1 MRHRL
6 FSDSEIDPDYGD
18 GVQALN
24 LTGQEADQTFD
35 ALSSPTSREVLE
47 SLYDEPSTPPQLAEK
62 VDTSPQN
69 VHYHLEKLE
78 SADLIEANESTYSSR
93 GIEMDIYEP
102 TSEAV
107 VLLTGRESTTE
118 EIRRLLG
125 RFLLGLGLLTILTVV
140 IDIFMIS
147 MGGGGPVAHDPGPG
161 PSSTTGQ
168 PLFDDLFGIR
178 WAIIFVAGLC
188 ILLAETWVRYKR
200 MTRPH

>member
-140 IDIFMIS
+140 IDIFLIS

>member
-18 GVQALN
+18 GVQPLN

-161 PSSTTGQ
+161 LSSTTGQ